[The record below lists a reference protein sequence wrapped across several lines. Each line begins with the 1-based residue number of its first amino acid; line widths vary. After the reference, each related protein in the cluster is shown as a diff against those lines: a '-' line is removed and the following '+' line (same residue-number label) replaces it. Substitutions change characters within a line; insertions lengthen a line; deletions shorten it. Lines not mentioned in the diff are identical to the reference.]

1 MAGIYIHIPFC
12 KTRCIYCDFYS
23 TTRSELKSQYIR
35 ALCRELTER
44 KEYLKREAVETIYFG
59 GGTPSQLSEED
70 FKEVFKTIEQVY
82 GMREATEIT
91 LEANP
96 DDLTEEYIGMLHTLP
111 FNRISMGIQ
120 TFDDA
125 TLQLLNRRH
134 NATQAIEAVKRCRQA
149 GFQNISI
156 DLIYGLPGET
166 EQRWAQDLQQAVS
179 LDVEQD
185 RKSVV

>member
-44 KEYLKREAVETIYFG
+44 KEYLKGEAVETIYFG

-82 GMREATEIT
+82 GTREATEIT

-96 DDLTEEYIGMLHTLP
+96 DDLTEEYIGCYALYRSTASVWEYKL
-111 FNRISMGIQ
+111 SMMQ
-120 TFDDA
+120 HYD
-125 TLQLLNRRH
+125 
-134 NATQAIEAVKRCRQA
+134 
-149 GFQNISI
+149 
-156 DLIYGLPGET
+156 Y
-166 EQRWAQDLQQAVS
+166 
-179 LDVEQD
+179 
-185 RKSVV
+185 

>member
-44 KEYLKREAVETIYFG
+44 KEYLKGEAVETIYFG

-82 GMREATEIT
+82 GMRE
-91 LEANP
+91 
-96 DDLTEEYIGMLHTLP
+96 
-111 FNRISMGIQ
+111 
-120 TFDDA
+120 
-125 TLQLLNRRH
+125 
-134 NATQAIEAVKRCRQA
+134 
-149 GFQNISI
+149 
-156 DLIYGLPGET
+156 
-166 EQRWAQDLQQAVS
+166 QQ
-179 LDVEQD
+179 
-185 RKSVV
+185 K

>member
-44 KEYLKREAVETIYFG
+44 KEYLKGEAVETIYFG

-82 GMREATEIT
+82 GTRKATEVT

-96 DDLTEEYIGMLHTLP
+96 DDLTEEYTQMLCTLP

-125 TLQLLNRRH
+125 TLRLLNRRH
-134 NATQAIEAVKRCRQA
+134 NAAQAIEAVQRCRQA

-156 DLIYGLPGET
+156 DLIYGLPG
-166 EQRWAQDLQQAVS
+166 
-179 LDVEQD
+179 
-185 RKSVV
+185 